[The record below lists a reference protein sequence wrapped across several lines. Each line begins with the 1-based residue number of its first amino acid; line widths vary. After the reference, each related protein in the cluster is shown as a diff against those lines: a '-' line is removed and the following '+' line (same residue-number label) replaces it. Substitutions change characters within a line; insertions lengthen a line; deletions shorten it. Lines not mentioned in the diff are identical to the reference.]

1 MTVDG
6 HFIFKSGKHATTK
19 LDYERLKR
27 RDQRRAAKQIGAL
40 IAEEFPNLD
49 AVVGVANGANRLA
62 EDSAKHVSKLLGRN
76 VLAFTTIKDER
87 TGDFTVKK
95 GNIYVGHKKL
105 VVVDDIFTEGT
116 TTEIV
121 SGLLHKFGAKIVG
134 IATLANRNNR
144 GKNSI
149 PYPHGEQLAC
159 NAESYYVP
167 SDEIHVASVYNASMD
182 DYEASDCP
190 WQPECPSGREFFG
203 TQEEWLDNVV

>member
-1 MTVDG
+1 MPQGVKVQVLSPPPDLYMFKRRSLVEKMTVDG

-95 GNIYVGHKKL
+95 GNI
-105 VVVDDIFTEGT
+105 
-116 TTEIV
+116 
-121 SGLLHKFGAKIVG
+121 
-134 IATLANRNNR
+134 
-144 GKNSI
+144 
-149 PYPHGEQLAC
+149 
-159 NAESYYVP
+159 
-167 SDEIHVASVYNASMD
+167 
-182 DYEASDCP
+182 
-190 WQPECPSGREFFG
+190 
-203 TQEEWLDNVV
+203 